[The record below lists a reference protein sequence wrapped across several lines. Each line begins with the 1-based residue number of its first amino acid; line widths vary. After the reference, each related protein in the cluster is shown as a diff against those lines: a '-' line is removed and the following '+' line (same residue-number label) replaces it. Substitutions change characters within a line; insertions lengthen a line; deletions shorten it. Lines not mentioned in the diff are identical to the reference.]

1 MSAPVASAPGAVT
14 VYTLVDA
21 SYFTGLVGLVNSLRL
36 TGNPYAV
43 VALDCGLRD
52 WQRELVM
59 HEVRLVSCPE
69 TPAESPFLKKAE
81 ISRLGPEGVIVWL
94 DSDIVV
100 TRRLAELVEVARRGR
115 FCAFRDDWEP
125 GVERC
130 FPEWEQLFELQAPL
144 RPQTYVN
151 TGFFAFDVAR
161 FPTLLERWA
170 DCCRRIPAEG
180 ILTGDHASDPL
191 WAGDQDALNALLMS
205 EVPVGAVEAL
215 PTAAMA
221 HARGMGRVQV
231 VDQKTL
237 AVRDGTD
244 EPWMLHYTWRPKPW
258 QPEGWRRVKPDAY
271 VVLLLRSLFGEGA
284 AVALP
289 VSSVPRWLRPGM
301 EGKAWLFLVR
311 VGRKLLTVARGLAR
325 R

>member
-1 MSAPVASAPGAVT
+1 MSATVAPAGGGVT
-14 VYTLVDA
+14 VYTLADA
-21 SYFTGLVGLVNSLRL
+21 PYFTGLVGLVNSLRL

-43 VALDCGLRD
+43 VAIDGGLHD
-52 WQRELVM
+52 WQRELVSQ
-59 HEVRLVSCPE
+59 EVQVVPCPE
-69 TPAESPFLKKAE
+69 AASESPFLKKAE
-81 ISRLGPEGVIVWL
+81 ISRLGPEGVIAWL

-100 TRRLAELVEVARRGR
+100 TRRLAELLEIARRGR

-130 FPEWEQLFELQAPL
+130 FPEWEQLFELQAPV

-151 TGFFAFDVAR
+151 AGFFAFDVAR

-180 ILTGDHASDPL
+180 ILTGDHAADPL

-205 EVPVGAVEAL
+205 EVPAGAVEAL
-215 PTAAMA
+215 PTVAMA
-221 HARGMGRVQV
+221 HARGMRRVQV
-231 VDQKTL
+231 VDEKRL
-237 AVRDGTD
+237 AVRVGAD

-258 QPEGWRRVKPDAY
+258 QPDGWRRVKPDAY
-271 VVLLLRSLFGEGA
+271 VVLLVRSLFGEGA
-284 AVALP
+284 AVVTP
-289 VSSVPRWLRPGM
+289 VSSVPRWLRPGV
-301 EGKAWLFLVR
+301 EGRAWLLLVR
-311 VGRKLLTVARGLAR
+311 AARKLLTRTGALGR